1 MSAIDDLKKNVNDLS
16 EIIIKLNEETPP
28 FDISKYLLT
37 PRQMAKKMM
46 IKSATVTTD
55 ATGMPIPAD
64 EKSIHMIVYGKY
76 MVDGQGKLV
85 DNEIKYPECVDK
97 DKAMQDNH
105 PTLTEKIPKMQKDT
119 KDSIRVLNIK
129 KAELMKAIKL
139 AGQQI
144 ATGLAAF
151 AASVVVLPIGSGAP
165 MGLSAIQSIVAAIN
179 TLSSRVMEILPILGP
194 LIDIPLMVAEAVID
208 IVLNVVNA
216 LLKILISTLGLIVEI
231 KKLLMPVI
239 KLIGG

>member
-1 MSAIDDLKKNVNDLS
+1 MSAIQDLEKNIDDLT

-28 FDISKYLLT
+28 FDVAKYFMT
-37 PRQMAKKMM
+37 PRQVAKKMM
-46 IKSATVTTD
+46 KMSATVTTD
-55 ATGMPIPAD
+55 ATGMSIPAD
-64 EKSIHMIVYGKY
+64 DKSIHMIVYGKY
-76 MVDGQGKLV
+76 MVDNQGKLV

-105 PTLTEKIPKMQKDT
+105 PTLKD
-119 KDSIRVLNIK
+119 KVPNMKKEVKNSVRVLNIK
-129 KAELMKAIKL
+129 KTELTKAIKL

-144 ATGLAAF
+144 VTGIASF
-151 AASVVVLPIGSGAP
+151 AAAVVVLPIGSGAP
-165 MGLSAIQSIVAAIN
+165 LGMAALQSIVSAIN

-194 LIDIPLMVAEAVID
+194 LIDIPLLVAEAVID
-208 IVLNVVNA
+208 IVLNVVNV
-216 LLKILISTLGLIVEI
+216 LLKVLISVLGLIVEI